1 MQRSNEMW
9 WFLVLLGLLIAVA
22 GLAVVAIGI
31 SIFVTTFGNAL
42 VTTGAVAA
50 SGGFIII
57 AMGLVLRQLERLN
70 QRLEDLVS
78 KRQFELSDSGSED
91 EPRFIAP
98 APQMAPEPAAS
109 VEDKPVQFEA
119 SRTQEE
125 AEQEND
131 APQAS
136 SRLPPYLRA
145 RATRTT
151 ESENDAAKEPA
162 SAAEME
168 APSPSTA
175 ESDAERSPE
184 PQLRPSRT
192 MEPPPV
198 RLSVNSAESDSEEN
212 AEAEP
217 RILKSGIVGGMA
229 YTLYSD
235 GSIQAD
241 LPDGVVRFSSLHE
254 LRDHVAKAQNR

>member
-1 MQRSNEMW
+1 MW

-78 KRQFELSDSGSED
+78 KRQLELSADTDKDGRQFTPTASRPVPEPDAPSVDS
-91 EPRFIAP
+91 PARIANEYK
-98 APQMAPEPAAS
+98 PQDHQSQEAEEESSAAPAAS
-109 VEDKPVQFEA
+109 
-119 SRTQEE
+119 
-125 AEQEND
+125 
-131 APQAS
+131 S
-136 SRLPPYLRA
+136 SRLPSYLRSRNA
-145 RATRTT
+145 DQGETKTSATPEIELAT
-151 ESENDAAKEPA
+151 P
-162 SAAEME
+162 M
-168 APSPSTA
+168 TA
-175 ESDAERSPE
+175 EEDVTDYSAEAPE
-184 PQLRPSRT
+184 PQLRPSRSA
-192 MEPPPV
+192 EPPPV
-198 RLSVNSAESDSEEN
+198 RLSTN
-212 AEAEP
+212 ATETEAEP